1 MIKCVEPTMIRENR
15 VYICICVKKKPK
27 NAYVDIVDE
36 GRERGSPLVLFVR
49 RGAEGLEFQ
58 KTLPSNC
65 LWVRS
70 LENK

>member
-49 RGAEGLEFQ
+49 RGAEGQWSF
-58 KTLPSNC
+58 KRHFRAIVC
-65 LWVRS
+65 G
-70 LENK
+70 